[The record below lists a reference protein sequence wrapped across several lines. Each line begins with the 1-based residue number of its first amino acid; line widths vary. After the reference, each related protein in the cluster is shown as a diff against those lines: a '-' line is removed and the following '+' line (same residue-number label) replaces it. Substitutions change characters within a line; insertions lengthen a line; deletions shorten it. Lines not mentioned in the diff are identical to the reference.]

1 MYALNLLIFQENIE
15 MNVDSES
22 PVNQKQLGNEYFK
35 QESYRHALSCYNI
48 AIELDSC
55 NPIYHTNAAACYIKL
70 QEYEEGLTAAT
81 EALKLDSLSI
91 KVCNDL

>member
-1 MYALNLLIFQENIE
+1 MDI
-15 MNVDSES
+15 DSES
-22 PVNQKQLGNEYFK
+22 PGSQKELGNEYFK
-35 QESYRHALSCYNI
+35 QESYRHALRCYNR

-70 QEYEEGLTAAT
+70 QEYEEGLTSAI

-91 KVCNDL
+91 KVCNEL